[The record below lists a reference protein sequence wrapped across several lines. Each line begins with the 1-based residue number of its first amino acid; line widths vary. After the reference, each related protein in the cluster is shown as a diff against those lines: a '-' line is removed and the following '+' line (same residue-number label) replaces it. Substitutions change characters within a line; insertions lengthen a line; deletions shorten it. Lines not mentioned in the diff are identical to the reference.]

1 MSALISY
8 EPSDRLQSLADEA
21 KAIIGKGASHAIRL
35 GEILIEARDL
45 HPGDRE
51 FGRWCTLNF
60 GGQMKRASIANAMA
74 LARHFAERPEVIEAI
89 PLSGLYELAAPKADS
104 VRATVVEKLLGASQ
118 KGVELSVKDCRE
130 QLLAEL
136 EDAGEYVP
144 PPLPSPDESAIRALI
159 SIIRKIGTERAK
171 ACFNA
176 ALREAA

>member
-51 FGRWCTLNF
+51 FGRWCCDNLSLHKK
-60 GGQMKRASIANAMA
+60 QCERAMG
-74 LARHFAERPEVIEAI
+74 LARHFAERPEVVEAI

-104 VRATVVEKLLGASQ
+104 VRAVVVEKLLGAAQ

-130 QLLAEL
+130 QLLCEL

-144 PPLPSPDESAIRALI
+144 PPQPSPDESAIRTLMAV
-159 SIIRKIGTERAK
+159 IRRLGVERAK